1 MAAPGFDQQSMRAF
15 GALIARMIAGE
26 ALTREETRDAYRQI
40 YRNEQPELQQG
51 AFIAAHKAKG
61 ETVDELI
68 GLTEAHW
75 EEWSRCFARTV
86 KADRPHVGI
95 VGVGMDSLK
104 TFNISSTSA
113 VVAAACGVPVHKVG
127 APGMTSITGCADA
140 FMLWGVDGQ
149 GPLDKQIEAVEKV
162 GLGFTTPVTPH
173 LKHMGIGRVLSQL
186 RIPTSMHLAGP
197 LDQHSGEKHKIVG
210 VPKPAYV
217 PMIGQVLAGIGFYE
231 RALVP
236 CGGVDAMPGR
246 YVDEFSSMGPTDIA
260 ELHPDGTVSRY
271 VLRPEDVGL
280 EVGDPKAVESA
291 DTREANARLGALI
304 IAGKGNRHQTDL
316 CAYNAAAALMVLGE
330 VDDWKDGIARAREAM
345 QSGAAIAKLR
355 ALIEHQNR
363 DPAEGLARL
372 DALLAG

>member
-1 MAAPGFDQQSMRAF
+1 MAAPGFDPQAMRAF
-15 GALIARMIAGE
+15 GALIARMMRGE
-26 ALTREETRDAYRQI
+26 ALTREASRDAYRQI
-40 YRNEQPELQQG
+40 YRHEQPELQQG

-61 ETVDELI
+61 ETVDELV
-68 GLTEAHW
+68 GLTEAHC
-75 EEWSRCFARTV
+75 EEWTRCFARTV

-149 GPLDKQIEAVEKV
+149 GPLDKQISAVEQV

-197 LDQHSGEKHKIVG
+197 LDQHSGERHKIVG
-210 VPKPAYV
+210 VPRPDYV
-217 PMIGQVLAGIGFYE
+217 DLIGQVLAGLDFYE

-236 CGGVDAMPGR
+236 CGGVDALPGR
-246 YVDEFSSMGPTDIA
+246 YIDEFSSLGPTEIA
-260 ELHPDGTVSRY
+260 ELKPDGSVERY
-271 VLRPEDVGL
+271 TLRPEDVGL
-280 EVGDPKAVESA
+280 AVGDPKAVESA

-304 IAGKGNRHQTDL
+304 IAGRGNDAQTDL
-316 CAYNAAAALMVLGE
+316 CAYNAAAALVVLGE
-330 VDDWKDGIARAREAM
+330 EPDWKPAIERAREAM
-345 QSGAAIAKLR
+345 KSGAALAKLR

-363 DPAEGLARL
+363 DPAAGLATL
-372 DALLAG
+372 DALLA